1 MAGELQ
7 GSDFS
12 QFLDLLMLFAKEG
25 SNGDLGVSVHGALA
39 CRHVIEEDN
48 PPEQREFPLPSVK
61 ACQSQARLT
70 KLNCLFGHNSK
81 RMFLTFSDIS
91 ERELK
96 RILCMARAV
105 LATFT

>member
-1 MAGELQ
+1 MTGELQ

-12 QFLDLLMLFAKEG
+12 EFLGLLMLFAKEG

-61 ACQSQARLT
+61 ACQSMSKPGTANKV
-70 KLNCLFGHNSK
+70 KLFVWAQFKTHV
-81 RMFLTFSDIS
+81 SDI
-91 ERELK
+91 
-96 RILCMARAV
+96 
-105 LATFT
+105 F